1 MIARLTG
8 TLAEIGADGAVI
20 DVGGVAHPDA
30 STVDAM
36 ASFHLIARRFGC
48 GARFRH
54 VSKELQ
60 EIVSLMG
67 LTAVLSVETSGEPE
81 QREEMLGV
89 EEETDPGDVTA

>member
-1 MIARLTG
+1 MDIL
-8 TLAEIGADGAVI
+8 VI
-20 DVGGVAHPDA
+20 DVSGVAHPDV

-36 ASFHLIARRFGC
+36 ASFHVIARRFGC

-54 VSKELQ
+54 VSKELK

-67 LTAVLSVETSGEPE
+67 LSDVLSVEPSGEPE

-89 EEETDPGDVTA
+89 EEETDPGDVTT